1 MKNKQYLL
9 SISFWASLVVLALA
23 TLVAEPA
30 LADGIAKNWQLG
42 LQEAASPIK
51 ERIDAFHNI
60 LLIVISAI
68 VAFVTLLL
76 AYVVIRFRAKA
87 NPEPSKTT
95 HNTMLE
101 VIWTAIPVLILVVI
115 VIPSMKLLYYSDK
128 AVNAEMTIKVTGYQW
143 YWGYEYPDH
152 GNFQFMSYILQ
163 EDELKEGQPRLLT
176 TDTAV
181 VVPVDTP
188 IRVLVTAADVLHSW
202 AVPALG
208 VKMDAVPGRMNET
221 WIQVNKEGVYYG
233 QCSELC
239 GTGHGFMPIMVKAV
253 SKEEFASWVE
263 ENGGTMNA
271 AEEVEAE
278 EESSLIN
285 EQETTIA
292 KAGE

>member
-9 SISFWASLVVLALA
+9 SVSFWASLIVLALT

-30 LADGIAKNWQLG
+30 LAEGIAKNWQLG
-42 LQEAASPIK
+42 LQEAASPVK
-51 ERIDAFHNI
+51 ERIDAFYD
-60 LLIVISAI
+60 LLLSVISAI

-115 VIPSMKLLYYSDK
+115 VIPSMKLLYFADK
-128 AVNAEMTIKVTGYQW
+128 AVDAEMTIKVTGYQW

-152 GNFQFMSYILQ
+152 GNFQFMSYMLQ

-176 TDTAV
+176 TDAAV

-271 AEEVEAE
+271 AEEAETE
-278 EESSLIN
+278 EESSLTN
-285 EQETTIA
+285 EQETTIV

>member
-9 SISFWASLVVLALA
+9 SVSFWASLIVLALA
-23 TLVAEPA
+23 TMVAEPA
-30 LADGIAKNWQLG
+30 LAEGIAKNWQLG
-42 LQEAASPIK
+42 LQEAASPVK
-51 ERIDAFHNI
+51 ERIDAFHNL

-115 VIPSMKLLYYSDK
+115 VIPSMKLLYFADK
-128 AVNAEMTIKVTGYQW
+128 AVDAEMTIKVTGYQW

-152 GNFQFMSYILQ
+152 GNFQFMSYMLQ
-163 EDELKEGQPRLLT
+163 DDELKEGQPRLLT

-271 AEEVEAE
+271 TEEVETE
-278 EESSLIN
+278 EEASLIN